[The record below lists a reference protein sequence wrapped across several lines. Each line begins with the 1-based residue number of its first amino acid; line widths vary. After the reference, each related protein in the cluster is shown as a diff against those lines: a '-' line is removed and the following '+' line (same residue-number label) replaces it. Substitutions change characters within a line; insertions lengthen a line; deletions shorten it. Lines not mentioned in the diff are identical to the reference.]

1 LPRDFFGEIAL
12 LRDVPRTATVS
23 TATPSHALHD
33 SRIDFLSAVLGSCE
47 SADVV
52 EQIVSSRI
60 SASTEQLAA
69 VP

>member
-1 LPRDFFGEIAL
+1 MQRRLSRHRWAKRL
-12 LRDVPRTATVS
+12 QA
-23 TATPSHALHD
+23 TATPSTLLTI
-33 SRIDFLSAVLGSCE
+33 RRMDFLSAVLGSCE